1 MIDDTP
7 YIIVDN
13 QIIPPIERSSPA
25 QSAGDEPPAQKEQ
38 PFGVIDRVTISK
50 QARERCRQQADLTKA
65 DSTNIEDR
73 KQIPPLSSSPLTDSP
88 HRRIP

>member
-1 MIDDTP
+1 MMDDTP
-7 YIIVDN
+7 YIVVDN
-13 QIIPPIERSSPA
+13 QIIPPIERLSPA
-25 QSAGDEPPAQKEQ
+25 SSAGDDPPEQKEQ

-50 QARERCRQQADLTKA
+50 EARERYRQHVDRTHA

-73 KQIPPLSSSPLTDSP
+73 KQIPPLSPSPLTDSP